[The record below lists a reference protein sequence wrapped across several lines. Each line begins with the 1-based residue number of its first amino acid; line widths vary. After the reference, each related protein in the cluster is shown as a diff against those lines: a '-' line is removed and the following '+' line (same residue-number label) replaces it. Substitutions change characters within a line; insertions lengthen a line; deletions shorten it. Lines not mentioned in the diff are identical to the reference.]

1 MKDRSFA
8 NTLMN
13 TVIQG
18 IFIAFPL
25 SCAAVVV
32 YDLWAHELHAVT
44 MQFALGIVSVILL
57 AKALVTGIRGLDF
70 ALEETRHLRHDA
82 TVKIKLAR
90 QRLATSIAPRP
101 IPGHGVTAAKPHV
114 V

>member
-8 NTLMN
+8 TTLMN
-13 TVIQG
+13 IVIQG
-18 IFIAFPL
+18 IFVAFPL

-32 YDLWAHELHAVT
+32 YDLWAHGLQAVT
-44 MQFALGIVSVILL
+44 MQFALGIISVILL
-57 AKALVTGIRGLDF
+57 ANALVTGIRGLDF

-82 TVKIKLAR
+82 TVKIKLVR
-90 QRLATSIAPRP
+90 QHLAKSITPRP
-101 IPGHGVTAAKPHV
+101 IPGHRVTAATPHV